1 VAPLLR
7 ESYPLLDHKA
17 ACVIFLTDPAAR
29 TDTPPAR
36 LRQQYGLTEMEAEI
50 ASRLVGGMV
59 LAEIGNDLGITIHTV
74 RGHLK
79 RLFAKT
85 GTHRQA
91 ELLRVLLEG
100 PGRIRSV

>member
-1 VAPLLR
+1 M
-7 ESYPLLDHKA
+7 
-17 ACVIFLTDPAAR
+17 IFLTDPAAR

-36 LRQQYGLTEMEAEI
+36 LRQRYGLTEMEAEI
-50 ASRLVGGMV
+50 ASRLVGGMA